1 MDKQT
6 SHFERKFSIYEKNG
20 LGKLPRVARS
30 IFPGRSF
37 IVVADE
43 RTWKAAGRR
52 ADGELRRSGLPC
64 SEPMMLEGEPHGD
77 DKSVAAVRGGIERAK
92 AVPVAVGSGTINDLV
107 KRASFEAGT
116 EYICVPTAPSVDG
129 FTSSGSALKVKGFK
143 TTLACPPPAALVGDV
158 DVILAAPAE
167 LVAAGFGDLVAKIA
181 AGLDWKIA
189 DTLGIEPVDRGVWR
203 MVEPKARTVLG
214 LARSVQKREPA
225 AVEVLYRGLMASG
238 LAIRRYGDSR
248 PASGIEHLL
257 SHVWEMDDLEMNGRP
272 VYHGFKVA
280 MGTLLSNVF
289 MAGLFARTRDEI
301 GAAMSR
307 DGADLSGARIR
318 EAKRLLSGSPYL
330 EKTLEIVKEK
340 VPTGESLDRRRAD
353 ILKKWETL
361 RRRILRSLPRFEDL
375 RAAFTEVGCPVEP
388 ADIGLDR
395 EEVVR
400 GILVASLIRK
410 RYTVLDLAAEVGLL
424 DELARSAV
432 DGGRFVRFS
441 PERGGPE

>member
-1 MDKQT
+1 MNERSVQ
-6 SHFERKFSIYEKNG
+6 FERRLAIYEKDG
-20 LGKLPRVARS
+20 LGRLPRAARS
-30 IFPGRSF
+30 VFPGRSF

-43 RTWKAAGRR
+43 RTWMAAGRR
-52 ADGELRRSGLPC
+52 ADGELRGAGLPC
-64 SEPMMLEGEPHGD
+64 SEPMMLEGEPYGD
-77 DKSVAAVRGGIERAK
+77 DESVAVVRGGIERAK

-116 EYICVPTAPSVDG
+116 RYICVPTAPSVDG

-143 TTLACPPPAALVGDV
+143 TTLECPPPAVVVGDE

-189 DTLGIEPVDRGVWR
+189 DALGIEPVDRGVWR
-203 MVEPKARTVLG
+203 MVEPKARAILG
-214 LARSVQKREPA
+214 LAGSVRRREPG
-225 AVEVLYRGLMASG
+225 AVEVLYRGLMSSG
-238 LAIRRYGDSR
+238 LAIGRYGDSR

-257 SHVWEMDDLEMNGRP
+257 SHVWEMDDLESNGRP

-289 MAGLFARTRDEI
+289 MSGLFSRTRDEI
-301 GAAMSR
+301 GASMAREGS
-307 DGADLSGARIR
+307 DLAGARLG
-318 EAKRLLSGSPYL
+318 EAERLLSGSPYL
-330 EKTLEIVKEK
+330 EKTLEILKGK
-340 VPTGESLDRRRAD
+340 VPTGNSLERRRAD
-353 ILKKWETL
+353 ILEKWESL
-361 RRRILRSLPRFEDL
+361 RRLILRRLPPFEDL
-375 RAAFTEVGCPVEP
+375 RAAFAEVGCPVEP
-388 ADIGLDR
+388 ADIGLTR

-424 DELARSAV
+424 EELAHSAV
-432 DGGRFVRFS
+432 DGGRFARFH
-441 PERGGPE
+441 P